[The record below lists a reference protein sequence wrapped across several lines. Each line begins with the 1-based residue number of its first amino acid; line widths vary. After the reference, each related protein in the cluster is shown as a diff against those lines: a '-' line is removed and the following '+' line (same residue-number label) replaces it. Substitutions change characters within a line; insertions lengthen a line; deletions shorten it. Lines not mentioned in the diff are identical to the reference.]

1 MGMRM
6 MIVNY
11 GHYFDSVHYDFDV
24 GDGDDDDYYYHFDN
38 GDGDDDAV

>member
-1 MGMRM
+1 M
-6 MIVNY
+6 NF

-24 GDGDDDDYYYHFDN
+24 GNGDDDDDGHHYHFDN

>member
-1 MGMRM
+1 
-6 MIVNY
+6 MIMNF

-24 GDGDDDDYYYHFDN
+24 GNGDDDDGHHYHFDN

>member
-24 GDGDDDDYYYHFDN
+24 GNGDDDYYYHFDN